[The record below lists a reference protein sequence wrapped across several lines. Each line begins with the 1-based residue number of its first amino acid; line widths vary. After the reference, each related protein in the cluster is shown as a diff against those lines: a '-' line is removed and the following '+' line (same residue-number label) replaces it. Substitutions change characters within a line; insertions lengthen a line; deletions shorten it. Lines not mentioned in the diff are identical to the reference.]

1 MGFFT
6 MEFLLKLIRSP
17 RKVIQLDRE
26 KGKLEDRNGDVE
38 LKQFQYREDSSSLR

>member
-6 MEFLLKLIRSP
+6 MEFLLKLICSP

-26 KGKLEDRNGDVE
+26 KGKLEDRNGDV
-38 LKQFQYREDSSSLR
+38 